1 MECVQLGG
9 RDYLQGPI
17 NPVIKV
23 KVTRRCCL
31 ISCRGKFEDSSLPCP
46 LRLAFFGFIIKLSK
60 IL

>member
-1 MECVQLGG
+1 VGHRAA

-31 ISCRGKFEDSSLPCP
+31 ISCRGKFRAKRPTPALVS
-46 LRLAFFGFIIKLSK
+46 
-60 IL
+60 